1 MLKNFITYQKSI
13 EFYKAG
19 KNIKWPRHQRDQWLR
34 ASASISLNLAEG
46 SAKPTKK
53 DQKRFYYIAY
63 GSLLECI
70 SIMDLEEI
78 NCGRIRQLADDLS
91 ALLYKLTRY

>member
-1 MLKNFITYQKSI
+1 MLKNFVTYQKSI

-19 KNIKWPRHQRDQWLR
+19 KCFKWPKHQRDQWLR

-70 SIMDLEEI
+70 SIMDLEDV
-78 NCGRIRQLADDLS
+78 NDARMRKLGNDLS